1 MFDRCYINSMCFSRS
16 FSRTRFSMKINI
28 YPQSSKAYKTEWNIF
43 FINIDMW
50 LCNMWL
56 CISKRFCFSCY
67 LIRLVLSLN
76 ILFLTF
82 FFFQSNALS
91 ILLQPPFYQ
100 QLPVWDFFLS
110 WFIFNFCFS
119 FNFCFRFNFIVFR
132 LHLQFL

>member
-16 FSRTRFSMKINI
+16 SSRTRFPMKINI

-43 FINIDMW
+43 FININMW

-82 FFFQSNALS
+82 FFFSKMLCPS
-91 ILLQPPFYQ
+91 CFSPLFTSSYPFGI
-100 QLPVWDFFLS
+100 FLS

-132 LHLQFL
+132 LHLQSL